1 MGILREP
8 LFHGLLTDCCRTQWS
23 QIVNPRLEVASAP
36 FTDESIAS
44 WARRKVSPL
53 IADRFVSAAFHGIYA
68 GDIEKL
74 SVASLMPSI
83 RYLDTRHS
91 SLIGYFI
98 WSLWNRQKLVASSM
112 FSTAKNLATI
122 SPTSEKK
129 TDPKLRNAS
138 VWTLQGGLQKIPQYL
153 TNHLQEKPSVQLYK
167 GHSVTKIVVSEQG
180 QKVSSRSASI
190 LLLAITSLLTVS
202 KLIAHVNTP
211 KSKAGSKLHHFS
223 HVVSTIGGS
232 KLTAACSAD
241 LRNSQL
247 DQTPAVTVMVV
258 NLYFKNPNLLKYPGF
273 GYLIPRCLPFE
284 QNPEL
289 ALGVVF
295 DTYSS
300 VGMDTAEGT
309 KLTVMFGGHYWD
321 CWTSYPS
328 KAEGEEMARKLL
340 ARHLKIH
347 EEPHTVMVNL
357 QRDCIPQYTVGH
369 AARMQ
374 QAHNSLLS
382 AYNGRVR
389 VAGSWFT
396 GVSFHDC
403 TRAAFDVVM
412 GLKEGKVGSGLERMM
427 PGGEK
432 YVHIPTRMIA
442 NTLRATERR

>member
-1 MGILREP
+1 
-8 LFHGLLTDCCRTQWS
+8 
-23 QIVNPRLEVASAP
+23 
-36 FTDESIAS
+36 
-44 WARRKVSPL
+44 
-53 IADRFVSAAFHGIYA
+53 
-68 GDIEKL
+68 
-74 SVASLMPSI
+74 MPSI

-98 WSLWNRQKLVASSM
+98 C
-112 FSTAKNLATI
+112 TAKNLATI

-180 QKVSSRSASI
+180 Q
-190 LLLAITSLLTVS
+190 